1 MKHLAKVIGI
11 AGLFPLLGTIAPA
24 YARGA
29 TRTPSQAR
37 TTCTAEARS
46 AASQAFT
53 TRTAAGTRK
62 AGQAPAQQ
70 TQRASNDRG
79 GGIPDDRF
87 RAHFGRDQGF
97 CINRPVMVS
106 GSPRFQYGSYC
117 FEFVDRWPVGWSYTE
132 RVYINYINGGYAV
145 HPGFQI
151 SINVVL

>member
-1 MKHLAKVIGI
+1 MKHLVKVIGI

-24 YARGA
+24 YAHEEQHARQA
-29 TRTPSQAR
+29 KPEQHAQQKQEARQVKPSQHAQQQERAKQAR
-37 TTCTAEARS
+37 
-46 AASQAFT
+46 
-53 TRTAAGTRK
+53 
-62 AGQAPAQQ
+62 PAQQ

-79 GGIPDDRF
+79 GRIPDDRF
-87 RAHFGRDQGF
+87 RAHFGRDHGF

-117 FEFVDRWPVGWSYTE
+117 FEFVDPWPVGWSYTE